1 MQGARTSAGTES
13 GAVGQE
19 RWLRLV
25 AAIERLSAAR
35 SLDEIVEIV
44 RTSAGL
50 IAEADG
56 VTFVLRDGDRC
67 HYVAEKAIAPLWAGL
82 RFPMTSCISGWCML
96 NKRTAVIPDVYADP
110 RIPHDV
116 YRPTFVNSLVMA
128 PIRVEDPLAA
138 IGAYWAEKRA
148 PDPETVKL
156 LETLARS
163 ASTAMANTQLFSSLA
178 ANEAKA
184 RQQLAEL
191 EVLYRTVPVGLGM
204 FDRNLRRIRINDA
217 FAALDGGPPQT
228 YGEHPLGSESP
239 KVGDRLNA
247 ICCEALFSGKTVGPA
262 EISNAK
268 SHDAGEPRTWLVYAS
283 PVATEGAVD
292 RVTILALD
300 ISERKR
306 SEEQIRRLLREVN
319 HRSKNLLAAVQA
331 MARLTVDPQE
341 AAGFSERIRGLATSQ
356 DLLVKSEWRGA
367 NLEELV
373 RSQLSHFAKLIGSR
387 IALGGTRV
395 VVSASAAQTLG
406 MVLHELAAN
415 AGKYGALSGSA
426 GDVRIEWALDRKA
439 PDTNFVMSWTESNGP
454 LVTEPGRKGFGSTVA
469 FDLVRSNLQGEV
481 DFEFAPTG
489 VKWRLRCLAA
499 KVLEEFDAS
508 SVQAQ
513 NPQDAGVT
521 RSRSPRVLVVEDEGL
536 IALEIAKILSDAGF
550 EVVGPARSV
559 SPALA
564 LIEKQ
569 GCDAAV
575 LDVNLGDETSE
586 AVAKKLRAARTPFIT
601 LSAYSR
607 SQHPPVFAEAPVLF
621 KPLRSELLLAE
632 LKRCIH

>member
-1 MQGARTSAGTES
+1 MQDARTSAGTES

-67 HYVAEKAIAPLWAGL
+67 HYVAEKAISPLWAGL

-148 PDPETVKL
+148 PDPETVKM

-178 ANEAKA
+178 ANEAQA

-406 MVLHELAAN
+406 MVLHELSAN
-415 AGKYGALSGSA
+415 AGKYGALSGPA

-513 NPQDAGVT
+513 NPQDAGGHSQQKPKSAGGG
-521 RSRSPRVLVVEDEGL
+521 RRGL
-536 IALEIAKILSDAGF
+536 DRFGDRKNIERCGF
-550 EVVGPARSV
+550 
-559 SPALA
+559 
-564 LIEKQ
+564 
-569 GCDAAV
+569 
-575 LDVNLGDETSE
+575 
-586 AVAKKLRAARTPFIT
+586 
-601 LSAYSR
+601 
-607 SQHPPVFAEAPVLF
+607 
-621 KPLRSELLLAE
+621 
-632 LKRCIH
+632 